1 MWPSVISP
9 TWKHDKIKTL
19 FLKQQNKNSLDTP
32 SPSRPSSPLSTPL
45 GSRTAYK
52 WGGCCL
58 HFPSPFPLVP
68 SLIRHLSPKLYETS
82 FIKVTS
88 DVTLPHPMVNSQ
100 SASYLSLTSDR
111 WSRSSSCYTFFIEG
125 KHIMVFLLF
134 PAVLLLHLLCCILL
148 IFPTSDW
155 VVPEFSHWN
164 RSLF

>member
-1 MWPSVISP
+1 MWPSVTSP
-9 TWKHDKIKTL
+9 TWKQDKILSSWKNKT
-19 FLKQQNKNSLDTP
+19 KNSLDTP
-32 SPSRPSSPLSTPL
+32 SPSHPSSPLSTPL
-45 GSRTAYK
+45 DSRTAYK

-68 SLIRHLSPKLYETS
+68 SLAFVSKTLLRPLSS
-82 FIKVTS
+82 VTS

-100 SASYLSLTSDR
+100 SAVYLSLISDR
-111 WSRSSSCYTFFIEG
+111 WSCTSSCYTFFIEG

-155 VVPEFSHWN
+155 VVPEVSHWN